1 MPHPPDLSST
11 KVSYFCWL
19 PTYADYLEVYYKG
32 QMVERLERVRG
43 EQKARIDYRHIIW
56 SLVRKPGAFARYRCQ
71 PLGTAPDQSRFRD
84 H

>member
-11 KVSYFCWL
+11 KVSHFYWL

-71 PLGTAPDQSRFRD
+71 PLGTEPDQSRCRD